1 MNFSKRLRAEGKGF
15 RLADRDPKFHGDLS
29 RESAETLQAAQL
41 VELQS
46 LQDRLYAADTHSVL
60 LVLQGMDAAGK
71 DGIIKHVMSGV
82 NPAGCEVHP
91 FKAPSA
97 VELDHDYL
105 CRCHQKV
112 PERGRIGIFNR
123 SYYEEVLVVRVHPE
137 ILDRQRLPAG
147 STKQPKIWER
157 RSREIRDFEQQL
169 HDNGTRVVKCLLHIS
184 PEEQYDRFLQRIDDP
199 SKNWKFE
206 AGDVKER
213 ESWHCYQEAFEEM
226 VRATSTDDAPWHVI
240 PADRKWFARVAVS
253 AILLDALKE
262 IGPAYPDV
270 SDEHR
275 KELQKIRERLVAGGK
290 RPKAPKG
297 PKGPKAPKP

>member
-1 MNFSKRLRAEGKGF
+1 MNFSKRLRAEGKRF

-29 RESAETLQAAQL
+29 RESAEALQAAQL

-82 NPAGCEVHP
+82 NPAGCEVHS
-91 FKAPSA
+91 FKAPSPL
-97 VELDHDYL
+97 ELDHDYL
-105 CRCHQKV
+105 WRCHQKV

-147 STKQPKIWER
+147 STKPPKIWER
-157 RSREIRDFEQQL
+157 RFREIRDFERHL
-169 HDNGTRVVKCLLHIS
+169 HDNGTRVVKCLLHMS
-184 PEEQYDRFLQRIDDP
+184 PEEQHDRLLQRIDDP
-199 SKNWKFE
+199 AKNWKFE

-213 ESWHCYQEAFEEM
+213 HVKPDGPGTVFPGPGLLKFMNFSTQ
-226 VRATSTDDAPWHVI
+226 VRARAEQGMPWAVI
-240 PADRKWFARVAVS
+240 VYLLPEIVPPARMCQGVPL
-253 AILLDALKE
+253 IT
-262 IGPAYPDV
+262 I
-270 SDEHR
+270 EHC
-275 KELQKIRERLVAGGK
+275 ETA
-290 RPKAPKG
+290 
-297 PKGPKAPKP
+297 